1 MNNEKLEIVLCVGL
15 PGSGKTYFL
24 KNNYPNNRN
33 TFDEDYEFLSD
44 DDKIDIVK
52 TIGSRIRSNF
62 QYLRIYNELRPAIID
77 CLITTN
83 SELNKVIDK
92 IYETSIKDGVSN
104 RIHFVI
110 HFWKENR
117 ELCLY
122 NDKGRRREKSFEISI
137 RNLPLEY
144 PIVNNPEIDYEII
157 EHDVIAAPSLNIYFN
172 KYKDSQKNDF
182 VLTSESWSAGGSWGN
197 CWGGSG
203 TISPDPVPQSFKE
216 FDEMLEKLCP
226 DISFMTYK
234 KLYNET
240 VTIEERS
247 ENDYYGGT
255 EYRHNYKCDLE
266 KLHKLMVELNIIEP

>member
-1 MNNEKLEIVLCVGL
+1 MNNEKLKIVLCVGL

-24 KNNYPNNRN
+24 KNNYPNDRS

-44 DDKIDIVK
+44 DDKIDVVK
-52 TIGSRIRSNF
+52 TVGNRVKSNF
-62 QYLRIYNELRPAIID
+62 QYLRIYNELKPIIID

-83 SELNKVIDK
+83 SELNKVIDR
-92 IYETSIKDGVSN
+92 IYETSIKEGVSD

-122 NDKGRRREKSFEISI
+122 NDKGRRREKSSEISI

-144 PIVNNPEIDYEII
+144 PTVNNSDIDYEII

-182 VLTSESWSAGGSWGN
+182 ILTSESWSAGGSWGN

>member
-1 MNNEKLEIVLCVGL
+1 MNNEKLEIILCVGL

-24 KNNYPNNRN
+24 KNNYPNNRS

-62 QYLRIYNELRPAIID
+62 QYLRIYNELRPVIID

-92 IYETSIKDGVSN
+92 IYETGIKEGVSD
-104 RIHFVI
+104 RIHFII

-122 NDKGRRREKSFEISI
+122 NDKGRRREKSSEISI

-144 PIVNNPEIDYEII
+144 PIVNNPDIDYEII

-172 KYKDSQKNDF
+172 KYKDLHKNKYE
-182 VLTSESWSAGGSWGN
+182 LTSDTWSAGGSWGN
-197 CWGGSG
+197 CWGNSG
-203 TISPDPVPQSFKE
+203 TISPDPVPQSFEK
-216 FDEMLEKLCP
+216 FDNMLTDLCP
-226 DISFMTYK
+226 NINFLTYK
-234 KLYNET
+234 RLYNET
-240 VTIEERS
+240 VTIEEKEER
-247 ENDYYGGT
+247 DYYSGT
-255 EYRHNYKCDLE
+255 EYRHYYKCDLE
-266 KLHKLMVELNIIEP
+266 KLHKLMIELNLIES

>member
-24 KNNYPNNRN
+24 KNNYPNNRS

-52 TIGSRIRSNF
+52 TIGNRARSNF
-62 QYLRIYNELRPAIID
+62 HYLKIYNELRPIIID

-83 SELNKVIDK
+83 SELNKVVDK
-92 IYETSIKDGVSN
+92 IYEISIKEDVSD

-122 NDKGRRREKSFEISI
+122 NDRGRRREKSSEISI

-144 PIVNNPEIDYEII
+144 PIVNNSDIDYEII

-172 KYKDSQKNDF
+172 KYKDSYKNDF

-197 CWGGSG
+197 CWGNSG
-203 TISPDPVPQSFKE
+203 TISPDPVPQFTV
-216 FDEMLEKLCP
+216 FDDMLEQLCP

-240 VTIEERS
+240 VTVEERS

-255 EYRHNYKCDLE
+255 EYRHYYKCDLE
-266 KLHKLMVELNIIEP
+266 KLHKMMVDLNIIEP

>member
-24 KNNYPNNRN
+24 KNNYPNNRS

-52 TIGSRIRSNF
+52 TVGNRVRSNF
-62 QYLRIYNELRPAIID
+62 LYLRIYNELRPIIID

-83 SELNKVIDK
+83 SELNKVVDK
-92 IYETSIKDGVSN
+92 IFESSIKEGVSD

-122 NDKGRRREKSFEISI
+122 NDKGRRREKSSEISI

-144 PIVNNPEIDYEII
+144 PIVNNPDIDYEII

-172 KYKDSQKNDF
+172 KYKDSYKNEF

-266 KLHKLMVELNIIEP
+266 KLHKLMVELNIIES

>member
-1 MNNEKLEIVLCVGL
+1 MNNEKVEVILCVGL

-24 KNNYPNNRN
+24 GNNYPNNK
-33 TFDEDYEFLSD
+33 TFDEDYEYISGE
-44 DDKIDIVK
+44 DKIDVAKIIKNRV
-52 TIGSRIRSNF
+52 RSNF
-62 QYLRIYNELRPAIID
+62 QHLRIYNKLWPIVID

-83 SELNKVIDK
+83 SELNKVIDN
-92 IYETSIKDGVSN
+92 IFESSIREGVSD

-122 NDKGRRREKSFEISI
+122 NDKGRRREKSSEISI

-144 PIVNNPEIDYEII
+144 PIVNNLNIDYEII

-172 KYKDSQKNDF
+172 KYKDSHKNDF
-182 VLTSESWSAGGSWGN
+182 VLTSDSWSAGGSWGN

-216 FDEMLEKLCP
+216 FDDMLEKLCP
-226 DISFMTYK
+226 DISFMIYK

-247 ENDYYGGT
+247 EHDYYGGT

>member
-1 MNNEKLEIVLCVGL
+1 
-15 PGSGKTYFL
+15 
-24 KNNYPNNRN
+24 
-33 TFDEDYEFLSD
+33 
-44 DDKIDIVK
+44 
-52 TIGSRIRSNF
+52 
-62 QYLRIYNELRPAIID
+62 
-77 CLITTN
+77 
-83 SELNKVIDK
+83 LNKVIDK
-92 IYETSIKDGVSN
+92 IYETSIKDGISN

-122 NDKGRRREKSFEISI
+122 NDKGRRREKSSEISI

>member
-83 SELNKVIDK
+83 SELNKAIDK

-122 NDKGRRREKSFEISI
+122 NDKGRRREKSSEISI

-182 VLTSESWSAGGSWGN
+182 ILTSESWSAGGSWGN

>member
-1 MNNEKLEIVLCVGL
+1 MNNEKLKIVLCVGL

-24 KNNYPNNRN
+24 KNNYPNDN
-33 TFDEDYEFLSD
+33 TFDEDYKFLSD

-52 TIGSRIRSNF
+52 TIGNRVRSNF
-62 QYLRIYNELRPAIID
+62 QYLRIYNELRPIVID

-83 SELNKVIDK
+83 SELNKVIDEIFK
-92 IYETSIKDGVSN
+92 SSIKEGVSD

-117 ELCLY
+117 EFCLH
-122 NDKGRRREKSFEISI
+122 NDKGRRREKSSEISI

-144 PIVNNPEIDYEII
+144 PIVNNPDIDYEII

-172 KYKDSQKNDF
+172 KYKDSHKNDF

-197 CWGGSG
+197 CWGNSG
-203 TISPDPVPQSFKE
+203 TISPDPVPQFKE
-216 FDEMLEKLCP
+216 FDDMLEQLCL
-226 DISFMTYK
+226 DINFRTYK

-240 VTIEERS
+240 VTVEEIS
-247 ENDYYGGT
+247 EHDYYGGT
-255 EYRHNYKCDLE
+255 EYRHYYKCDLE
-266 KLHKLMVELNIIEP
+266 KLYKMMVELNLLP

>member
-24 KNNYPNNRN
+24 KNNYPNNRS

-62 QYLRIYNELRPAIID
+62 QYLRIYNELRPVIID

-92 IYETSIKDGVSN
+92 IYETSIKEGVSD

-122 NDKGRRREKSFEISI
+122 NDKGRRREKSSEISI
-137 RNLPLEY
+137 KNLPLEY
-144 PIVNNPEIDYEII
+144 PIVNNPDIDYEII

-172 KYKDSQKNDF
+172 KYKDSQKNHF

-197 CWGGSG
+197 CWGNSG

-247 ENDYYGGT
+247 EHDYYGGT

>member
-1 MNNEKLEIVLCVGL
+1 MNNEKLEVILCVGL

-24 KNNYPNNRN
+24 KNNYPNDN
-33 TFDEDYEFLSD
+33 TFDEDYKFLSD

-52 TIGSRIRSNF
+52 TIGNRVISNF
-62 QYLRIYNELRPAIID
+62 QYLRIYNELRSIVID

-92 IYETSIKDGVSN
+92 IYETSIKEGVSD

-117 ELCLY
+117 ELCLH
-122 NDKGRRREKSFEISI
+122 NDKGRKREKSSEISI

-144 PIVNNPEIDYEII
+144 PIVNNSDIDYEII
-157 EHDVIAAPSLNIYFN
+157 EHDVIEAPSLSIYFN
-172 KYKDSQKNDF
+172 KYKDSHKNDF

-197 CWGGSG
+197 CWGNSG
-203 TISPDPVPQSFKE
+203 TILPDPVPEFKE
-216 FDEMLEKLCP
+216 FDDMLMQLCP

-240 VTIEERS
+240 VTVKEES
-247 ENDYYGGT
+247 ECDYYGGT
-255 EYRHNYKCDLE
+255 EYRHYYKCDLE
-266 KLHKLMVELNIIEP
+266 KLHKMMIELNLLEMP